1 MLQRV
6 DPRRP
11 DEATIAHA
19 AEILRSGG
27 LVAFPTE
34 TVYGLGANALDAA
47 AVDRIYAAKGR
58 PAYNPLIVHVADAD
72 RAHDVARAWPEVAAR
87 LARAFWPGPLTLV
100 VPKRAAVPASVT
112 AGLDTVAVRVPSHPV
127 ARALLDAAKI
137 PVAAP
142 SANRSGEVSPTTGS
156 HVEKSLGGAVDLIL
170 DAGPTLVGI
179 ESTVVDVT
187 VDPPVVLRPGTIT
200 HDDLARV
207 VGAVADARRSAR
219 SHDAR
224 PSPGMLDRHYAPR
237 AALLV
242 VDGNDVRRAI
252 AHAHHAGRTVGAILR
267 TPGLATTSANH
278 VIELPDDPAGYA
290 SGLYAALH
298 RLDDAGVDVIV
309 AERPANGPEWHAV
322 RDRLARAAH
331 R

>member
-1 MLQRV
+1 
-6 DPRRP
+6 
-11 DEATIAHA
+11 
-19 AEILRSGG
+19 
-27 LVAFPTE
+27 
-34 TVYGLGANALDAA
+34 
-47 AVDRIYAAKGR
+47 
-58 PAYNPLIVHVADAD
+58 
-72 RAHDVARAWPEVAAR
+72 
-87 LARAFWPGPLTLV
+87 
-100 VPKRAAVPASVT
+100 
-112 AGLDTVAVRVPSHPV
+112 
-127 ARALLDAAKI
+127 
-137 PVAAP
+137 
-142 SANRSGEVSPTTGS
+142 
-156 HVEKSLGGAVDLIL
+156 
-170 DAGPTLVGI
+170 
-179 ESTVVDVT
+179 
-187 VDPPVVLRPGTIT
+187 
-200 HDDLARV
+200 
-207 VGAVADARRSAR
+207 
-219 SHDAR
+219 
-224 PSPGMLDRHYAPR
+224 MLDRHYAPR